1 MEKSNPNT
9 NKNQPES
16 HSDSTHNSTH
26 DEKTLSGSICSC
38 CGKSSLNNKNGIFLI
53 ISHTPPQALCDKCIV
68 NMSEIITNEQN
79 NSEVKVE
86 EVTAY
91 PKDIYAKLSEV
102 VISQDEAKKKIA
114 IAIAQHQRRSKDSS
128 IKKSNILLAGPT
140 GTGKT
145 ELARAVS
152 QILKVPFVV
161 TDATNLT
168 ARGYIGGD
176 VESILEQL
184 LVSCNFNVSKAEKGI
199 VFIDE
204 IDKIA
209 RIHNPDSG
217 ANTTSVQQELL
228 KILEGSSI
236 TIKRKSSVGHE
247 EFRINTSNILFIC
260 SGAFDG
266 IKPPKE
272 KTMSIGLSA
281 SSDESKKFVFDNQS
295 LIKYG
300 FIPEFIGRFSVIAET
315 QELTKSDL
323 LKILVEPK
331 NSIISQYKKLFIMDE
346 IQLEFSDK
354 YLESVV
360 DEALKEKTGARG
372 LKTILEKKLENLY
385 YNIDKH
391 KNKKITLCSDEENKY
406 NDEDINNI
414 KKIAS

>member
-1 MEKSNPNT
+1 MENSNKKQTENLDSSLNET
-9 NKNQPES
+9 SSSQEA
-16 HSDSTHNSTH
+16 HS
-26 DEKTLSGSICSC
+26 KSGSICAIC
-38 CGKSSLNNKNGIFLI
+38 TKNSLNNKNGIFLV
-53 ISHTPPQALCDKCIV
+53 ISHTPPQAICDKCV
-68 NMSEIITNEQN
+68 SNMSDIISDEKSK
-79 NSEVKVE
+79 SEPKVE
-86 EVTAY
+86 EITAY
-91 PKDIYAKLSEV
+91 PKEIYLKLAEV
-102 VISQDEAKKKIA
+102 VISQDDAKKKIA
-114 IAIAQHQRRSKDSS
+114 IAIAQHQRRLKDPS

-152 QILKVPFVV
+152 QIMKVPFVI

-176 VESILEQL
+176 VESIIEQL
-184 LVSCNFNVSKAEKGI
+184 LVSCNFDIKKAEKGI

-236 TIKRKSSVGHE
+236 TIKRKSSYGHE
-247 EFRINTSNILFIC
+247 EFKINTSNILFIC

-266 IKPPKE
+266 IKPKE
-272 KTMSIGLSA
+272 NTMTIGLSSMA
-281 SSDESKKFVFDNQS
+281 KDESENFIMDNQS

-315 QELTKSDL
+315 KELTRADL

-331 NSIISQYKKLFIMDE
+331 NSIISQYKKLFIMDD
-346 IQLEFSDK
+346 IQLEFSNK
-354 YLESVV
+354 YLESIV

-372 LKTILEKKLENLY
+372 LKTILEKKLESLY
-385 YNIDKH
+385 YDIDQH

-406 NDEDINNI
+406 NNEDINNV